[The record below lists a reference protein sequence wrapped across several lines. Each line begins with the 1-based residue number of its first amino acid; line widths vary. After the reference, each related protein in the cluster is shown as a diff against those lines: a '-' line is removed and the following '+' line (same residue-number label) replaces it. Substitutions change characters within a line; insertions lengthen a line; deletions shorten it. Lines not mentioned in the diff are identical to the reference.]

1 MKPKKKEPPNKRNKW
16 GKLNKLNGPIEPQ
29 KPSYAVRWF
38 IWRKLGMNNVRP
50 WKAALQVGCRF
61 NEGRRMMDD
70 WWLVKMMIMTYHT
83 YHQDDGDDGDG
94 DIHDGEV
101 TMMML

>member
-1 MKPKKKEPPNKRNKW
+1 
-16 GKLNKLNGPIEPQ
+16 
-29 KPSYAVRWF
+29 
-38 IWRKLGMNNVRP
+38 
-50 WKAALQVGCRF
+50 
-61 NEGRRMMDD
+61 
-70 WWLVKMMIMTYHT
+70 MIMTYHT